1 MRRGSPEQ
9 GPGEGH
15 SLARLAPAAV
25 IVSGPPASGKTTL
38 ATALASALHYAIMDL
53 DTVTGPLT
61 RAALRAATGDETAID
76 STAAVALR
84 TPRYETL
91 IDLAAANL
99 AAGIG
104 VVIAAPFT
112 DGALVAGCGSKRSSA
127 ASARPSP
134 SCTSTPRTTSCA
146 AVWRAATRP
155 ATAPSCRG
163 RPHGTSPAT
172 LVPEAIVIDGTHT
185 DAGQLAEALA
195 ALTRPE
201 NRYPN
206 KPQAASC

>member
-9 GPGEGH
+9 RPGEGH

-38 ATALASALHYAIMDL
+38 ATALASALHCAIMDL

-76 STAAVALR
+76 ATAAVALR

-91 IDLAAANL
+91 IDVAAANL
-99 AAGIG
+99 AVGIG

-112 DGALVAGCGSKRSSA
+112 EERSSPDRFEAVVRRLRSTVALLYIDAPGHIVRSRLESRNA
-127 ASARPSP
+127 ARDRAKLSRP
-134 SCTSTPRTTSCA
+134 
-146 AVWRAATRP
+146 P
-155 ATAPSCRG
+155 AEP
-163 RPHGTSPAT
+163 SPAT
-172 LVPEAIVIDGTHT
+172 LVPEAIVIDGTT
-185 DAGQLAEALA
+185 TAAEQLAEALA
-195 ALTRPE
+195 ALERPH
-201 NRYPN
+201 NNYPSN
-206 KPQAASC
+206 PQAASC

>member
-1 MRRGSPEQ
+1 VRRGSPEQ
-9 GPGEGH
+9 RPGEGH

-53 DTVTGPLT
+53 DTATGPLT
-61 RAALRAATGDETAID
+61 RAALRATTGDQTAID
-76 STAAVALR
+76 STTAVALR

-112 DGALVAGCGSKRSSA
+112 DERSSA
-127 ASARPSP
+127 ERFEAVVRRLRSTVALLYIDAPDHIVRSRLESRNAARDGAKLS
-134 SCTSTPRTTSCA
+134 
-146 AVWRAATRP
+146 RP
-155 ATAPSCRG
+155 PA
-163 RPHGTSPAT
+163 GTSPAT
-172 LVPEAIVIDGTHT
+172 LVPEAIVIDGTNT
-185 DAGQLAEALA
+185 AAGQLAEALA
-195 ALTRPE
+195 ALERPQ
-201 NRYPN
+201 NDYPSN
-206 KPQAASC
+206 PQAATC

>member
-1 MRRGSPEQ
+1 MRRGSPEE

-38 ATALASALHYAIMDL
+38 ATGIASALHYAIMDL

-61 RAALRAATGDETAID
+61 RAALHAATGDETAID

-91 IDLAAANL
+91 IDLAAVNL

-104 VVIAAPFT
+104 VVIAAPF
-112 DGALVAGCGSKRSSA
+112 SEERSSPDRFEAVVRRLRSTVTLLYIDAPDHIVRSRLESRNA
-127 ASARPSP
+127 ARDRAKLSRPP
-134 SCTSTPRTTSCA
+134 A
-146 AVWRAATRP
+146 GTRP
-155 ATAPSCRG
+155 AM
-163 RPHGTSPAT
+163 

-195 ALTRPE
+195 ALRRPQK
-201 NRYPN
+201 RYPN
-206 KPQAASC
+206 NPQAASC

>member
-1 MRRGSPEQ
+1 MRRGAPEE

-112 DGALVAGCGSKRSSA
+112 EERSSPDRFEAVVRRLGSTVTLLYIDAPDHIVRSRLESRNA
-127 ASARPSP
+127 ARDRAKLSRP
-134 SCTSTPRTTSCA
+134 
-146 AVWRAATRP
+146 P
-155 ATAPSCRG
+155 A
-163 RPHGTSPAT
+163 GTSPAM
-172 LVPEAIVIDGTHT
+172 LVPEAIVIDGTHN

-195 ALTRPE
+195 ALRRPQ

-206 KPQAASC
+206 NPQAASC

>member
-1 MRRGSPEQ
+1 VRRGSPEQ
-9 GPGEGH
+9 RPGEGH

-76 STAAVALR
+76 STTAVALR

-112 DGALVAGCGSKRSSA
+112 DERSSPERFEAVVRRLRSTVALLYIDAPDHIVRSRLESRNA
-127 ASARPSP
+127 ARDRAKLSRPP
-134 SCTSTPRTTSCA
+134 
-146 AVWRAATRP
+146 V
-155 ATAPSCRG
+155 
-163 RPHGTSPAT
+163 GTSPAT
-172 LVPEAIVIDGTHT
+172 LVSEAIVIDGTNT
-185 DAGQLAEALA
+185 AAGQLAEALA
-195 ALTRPE
+195 ALERPQSD
-201 NRYPN
+201 YPSN
-206 KPQAASC
+206 PQAATC